1 MKRSLFTC
9 SYCYLHSLVCKYQ
22 LVNSEV
28 RTKRQK
34 TVTVHLNAYKFI
46 YSLLF
51 SLSISLVSLSLHS
64 RETYQRTFLFFLQ
77 SSLLLSQ
84 PRFTLSTLFSSEE
97 LREFLPFLLILLFL
111 CVYVG
116 ASCFLMIATIG
127 FVWLVLKRGKIASFM
142 LWMNE
147 ILFFFFC
154 F

>member
-1 MKRSLFTC
+1 M
-9 SYCYLHSLVCKYQ
+9 HSVVWKYQ

-34 TVTVHLNAYKFI
+34 TVTVHVNAYKFI

-51 SLSISLVSLSLHS
+51 SLSFSLVSLSLHS
-64 RETYQRTFLFFLQ
+64 RETYQRTFLFFL
-77 SSLLLSQ
+77 LSQ
-84 PRFTLSTLFSSEE
+84 PRFTLSTLLSSEE
-97 LREFLPFLLILLFL
+97 LREFLPFLLIHLFL

-127 FVWLVLKRGKIASFM
+127 FVWLVSKRGKIASFM

-147 ILFFFFC
+147 ILFLFFLFLIRTLSIKKA
-154 F
+154 